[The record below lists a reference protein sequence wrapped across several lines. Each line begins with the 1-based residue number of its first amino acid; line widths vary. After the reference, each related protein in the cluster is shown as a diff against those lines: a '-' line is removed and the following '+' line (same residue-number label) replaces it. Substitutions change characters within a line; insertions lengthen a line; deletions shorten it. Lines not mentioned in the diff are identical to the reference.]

1 VPQIGGFDW
10 RLTFQWHSIPQVELD
25 RRKEKTDPVRTPTMA
40 GGLFAVSREYFRS
53 IGSYDTGMDVWG
65 GENLEMS
72 FRVWMCGGKL
82 EIIPCSIVGHV
93 FPKTAPYERKS
104 FTPNTVRAVEVWLD
118 EYKNHYYARNPL
130 ARDVNPGDVT
140 ERKQLRKELNCKP
153 FKWYLENIYPD
164 LAIPEDR
171 VGFYG
176 SLHNQG
182 ASGKCLDYNPPEN
195 ALTSG
200 TVGTFGCHGQ
210 GGNQFFELNSKQ
222 ELRYTSQF
230 ELCISIKNGEP
241 SKVGAIDCSDDKRTT
256 PSTAKWQTVENQSAG
271 SFQLKNR
278 SNGLCLSVDKKSGGG
293 NPDLAFEPCSS
304 SSRYQQ
310 WFFKD

>member
-1 VPQIGGFDW
+1 MTRI
-10 RLTFQWHSIPQVELD
+10 L
-25 RRKEKTDPVRTPTMA
+25 
-40 GGLFAVSREYFRS
+40 
-53 IGSYDTGMDVWG
+53 
-65 GENLEMS
+65 
-72 FRVWMCGGKL
+72 
-82 EIIPCSIVGHV
+82 
-93 FPKTAPYERKS
+93 
-104 FTPNTVRAVEVWLD
+104 
-118 EYKNHYYARNPL
+118 
-130 ARDVNPGDVT
+130 
-140 ERKQLRKELNCKP
+140 RKQLRKELNCKP

-195 ALTSG
+195 ALTRYFSALHCDFQWFLLSG

-256 PSTAKWQTVENQSAG
+256 PSTAKWQTIENQSAG

-278 SNGLCLSVDKKSGGG
+278 FEFIGGHAL
-293 NPDLAFEPCSS
+293 NRF
-304 SSRYQQ
+304 
-310 WFFKD
+310 